1 MAMVELKNIRKKM
14 GGVDILNGVDLSVE
28 EGEVVVILGPS
39 GSGKTTIASL
49 IPRFY
54 DTQEGTILIGGTP
67 LDQIERESL
76 MKQVAFVFQNP
87 KLRKATLEDNI
98 RGGCHDADRN
108 AILRAAHLAQC
119 DDILN
124 KLPDGLDSVVG
135 KKGVYL
141 SGGEVQRIAIA
152 RAILKN
158 APILV
163 LDEATAFADPE
174 NEAQLQKALA
184 ELQKGKTVIMV
195 AHRLS
200 TVQNADQI
208 LVMKEGSIV
217 ERGTHEK
224 LLELQGEYARMWED
238 YNQSISWKLTK
249 EVRSC

>member
-1 MAMVELKNIRKKM
+1 M
-14 GGVDILNGVDLSVE
+14 
-28 EGEVVVILGPS
+28 
-39 GSGKTTIASL
+39 
-49 IPRFY
+49 
-54 DTQEGTILIGGTP
+54 IGGTP

-87 KLRKATLEDNI
+87 KLRKTTLEDNI

-119 DDILN
+119 DDILK

>member
-1 MAMVELKNIRKKM
+1 M
-14 GGVDILNGVDLSVE
+14 
-28 EGEVVVILGPS
+28 
-39 GSGKTTIASL
+39 
-49 IPRFY
+49 
-54 DTQEGTILIGGTP
+54 
-67 LDQIERESL
+67 
-76 MKQVAFVFQNP
+76 
-87 KLRKATLEDNI
+87 
-98 RGGCHDADRN
+98 
-108 AILRAAHLAQC
+108 
-119 DDILN
+119 
-124 KLPDGLDSVVG
+124 
-135 KKGVYL
+135 YL

-224 LLELQGEYARMWED
+224 LLELQGEYAVCGRTT
-238 YNQSISWKLTK
+238 ISLFPGSLQRRCGHAK
-249 EVRSC
+249 RNACAQ

>member
-1 MAMVELKNIRKKM
+1 
-14 GGVDILNGVDLSVE
+14 
-28 EGEVVVILGPS
+28 
-39 GSGKTTIASL
+39 
-49 IPRFY
+49 
-54 DTQEGTILIGGTP
+54 
-67 LDQIERESL
+67 
-76 MKQVAFVFQNP
+76 MK
-87 KLRKATLEDNI
+87 
-98 RGGCHDADRN
+98 
-108 AILRAAHLAQC
+108 
-119 DDILN
+119 